1 MKRTPEQ
8 IVQNAITDC
17 VKRAGQRTGSSFV
30 QYARSYWRVLVDQ
43 HPDCQRLESTFVDA
57 VTDPVNRR
65 AIHAEG

>member
-8 IVQNAITDC
+8 IVQEAITDC
-17 VKRAGQRTGSSFV
+17 VVRAGVRNGSSLV

-43 HPDCQRLESTFVDA
+43 HPDCQRFEPVFVEA

-65 AIHAEG
+65 AIHAAR